1 MHGKD
6 GAMAGHRIQPHEIDL
21 LFPGTFNN
29 SSSIRSDRLSDIV
42 DGVEWSE
49 VQWSVTRRCDE
60 GGSERERRSFECGSD
75 NNGRSDSPVVM
86 IVYDGTMN
94 RVYR

>member
-1 MHGKD
+1 
-6 GAMAGHRIQPHEIDL
+6 
-21 LFPGTFNN
+21 
-29 SSSIRSDRLSDIV
+29 
-42 DGVEWSE
+42 VE
-49 VQWSVTRRCDE
+49 WSVTRRCDE

-86 IVYDGTMN
+86 IIYDGTMN

>member
-49 VQWSVTRRCDE
+49 VRWSGV
-60 GGSERERRSFECGSD
+60 
-75 NNGRSDSPVVM
+75 
-86 IVYDGTMN
+86 
-94 RVYR
+94 

>member
-1 MHGKD
+1 
-6 GAMAGHRIQPHEIDL
+6 MAGHRIQPHEIDL

-60 GGSERERRSFECGSD
+60 TGCERERRSLKCGSD
-75 NNGRSDSPVVM
+75 NNGRSDSLVVM